1 MFSSLRKYFIS
12 GLLVWLPIVATIFAI
27 RFLVTLVNNSYH
39 AIPARFHLDHALG
52 VHLPGLGIIITI
64 AVIVLTGMFAANFLG
79 KKIMVMSDKLV
90 GKIPL
95 VRTIY
100 LGLKQI
106 LETMFNSKGK
116 AFRKVILV
124 QYPRVG
130 LWSIAFQTGEGSPE
144 VNAHIAMHMG
154 ITSEAEAEVVTIFIP
169 TTPNP
174 TSGFLMMVPK
184 KEVVE
189 LNISVDQ
196 ALKFVISLGVVQPGS
211 PKKIKQQLE
220 QL

>member
-12 GLLVWLPIVATIFAI
+12 GLLVWVPIVATVFVI
-27 RFLVTLVNNSYH
+27 RFLVRLVNDAYH
-39 AIPARFHLDHALG
+39 TTPARFQLDNLLG
-52 VHLPGLGIIITI
+52 AHIPGLGIIIT
-64 AVIVLTGMFAANFLG
+64 VIVIILTGMFAANFLG
-79 KKIMVMSDKLV
+79 KKIMALGDKFV

-116 AFRKVILV
+116 AFRKVLLV
-124 QYPRVG
+124 EYPRKG

-144 VNAHIAMHMG
+144 VNQHISNSLG
-154 ITSEAEAEVVTIFIP
+154 AEVGEEVVTIFIP

-184 KEVVE
+184 KDVVE
-189 LNISVDQ
+189 LKVGVDQ

-211 PKKIKQQLE
+211 PKKIKDQLE
-220 QL
+220 AGS